1 MAKPMF
7 ARRLSKELKDLAMN
21 PPAGVNIIDANDFKV
36 WKLGLA
42 GAPGT
47 LYEGEKFELEFNFGP
62 NYPLES
68 PQVLFIGDNVPV
80 HPHIYSNG
88 HICLDVLY
96 QHWSPVQTVA
106 SICLSLQS
114 MLSSCT
120 SKEPPPDN
128 ATYVKT
134 ARANPKHTAWAFHD
148 DTV

>member
-1 MAKPMF
+1 MCHLF
-7 ARRLSKELKDLAMN
+7 QQ
-21 PPAGVNIIDANDFKV
+21 
-36 WKLGLA
+36 
-42 GAPGT
+42 
-47 LYEGEKFELEFNFGP
+47 GEKFELEFNFGP

-68 PQVLFIGDNVPV
+68 PQVIFVGNNVPI

-96 QHWSPVQTVA
+96 NHWSPVQTVA

-120 SKEPPPDN
+120 KKEPPPDN